1 MLSEYTAAE
10 EAGGGSSAPVT
21 EGGSKRHRRSRTRTI
36 SNSSV
41 DSDVSRDSKIRQS
54 SGETTSGMC
63 IRSDLNVKCYLDST
77 FPKTTICHLI
87 QSKPCDTTIQIP
99 NKECL

>member
-1 MLSEYTAAE
+1 MLSEYTAAA

-21 EGGSKRHRRSRTRTI
+21 EGSSRRQRRSRTRTI

-54 SGETTSGMC
+54 TGETTSGM
-63 IRSDLNVKCYLDST
+63 
-77 FPKTTICHLI
+77 
-87 QSKPCDTTIQIP
+87 
-99 NKECL
+99 